1 MNLSIVYH
9 SISGNTEKIAKIME
23 EAVSQINGIEAKA
36 ISIDAIDE
44 KYIEESTAIIF
55 GSPVYCGTYTWQ
67 MKKFLD
73 TSLGLKIQ
81 DKLAGVFMT
90 ENYLGGGADFAELS
104 LVGCLLVRGMI
115 VYSSGAMN
123 GDPMTHYGAVT
134 IKDGDEF
141 QIERAKVFAQRI
153 AKKAIQLFG

>member
-1 MNLSIVYH
+1 MKLSIVYH
-9 SISGNTEKIAKIME
+9 SISGNTKKIAEIMAD
-23 EAVSQINGIEAKA
+23 AVGQINGIEAKA

-44 KYIEESTAIIF
+44 EFINDSTAVIF
-55 GSPVYCGTYTWQ
+55 GSPVYCGTFTWQ

-73 TSLGLKIQ
+73 TSLGLKLQ

-90 ENYLGGGADFAELS
+90 ENYIGGGADLAELS
-104 LVGCLLVRGMI
+104 LIGCLLVRGMI
-115 VYSSGAMN
+115 VYSAGAMN
-123 GDPMTHYGAVT
+123 GDPFTHLGAVT
-134 IKDGDEF
+134 IKDGDEY